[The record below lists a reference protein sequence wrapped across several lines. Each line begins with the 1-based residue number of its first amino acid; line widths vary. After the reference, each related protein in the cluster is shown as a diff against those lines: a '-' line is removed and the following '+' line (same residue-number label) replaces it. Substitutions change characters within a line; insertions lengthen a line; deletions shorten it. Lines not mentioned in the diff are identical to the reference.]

1 MSEYDYDLF
10 VIGGGSGGVRASR
23 FAAATGAR
31 VAIAEEYRMGGTCVI
46 RGCVPKKLLSYA
58 SHGFED
64 VELLEGYGFDARVSS
79 FDWATLI
86 ANKDKEIDRLERI
99 YDGLMSGAGVELYK
113 ARAVVVD
120 PHTVEVAGKRVT
132 AERIL
137 VAVGGRPTV
146 PPIPG
151 CEHTITSNEV
161 FHLAEQPKRVAVI
174 GGGYI
179 AVEFAGIFNGLGSE
193 THLVVRSEVLRGFDD
208 DIRHHLHGEMEK
220 KGINCHIGAVPA
232 GFVKNDDGSITV
244 QLSDGSAID
253 VDCVMMAAGR
263 RPNTDD
269 LGLKEVGVELNPAG
283 AVVVDAYSQTNIPS
297 IWAIGDVTDRMQ
309 LTPVALHEAMCF
321 VDTVY
326 RGTPRAMDYDNIAS
340 AVFSNPQIGTVGLT
354 EAQAREQ
361 FDQVEIYRSDF
372 RPMKYILPDAAER
385 CLMKLV
391 VDKASDRVVGLHV
404 CGLDAAEMTQGF
416 AVAMK
421 AGATKAMFDATVG
434 IHPTAAEELVTMR
447 EPVKS

>member
-1 MSEYDYDLF
+1 MNQFDYDLF
-10 VIGGGSGGVRASR
+10 VIGGGSGGVRAGR

-31 VAIAEEYRMGGTCVI
+31 VAMAEEYRMGGTCVI

-64 VELLEGYGFDARVSS
+64 VHLLAGYGFQTSEPT

-86 ANKDKEIDRLERI
+86 ANKDKEIDRLEAI
-99 YDGLMSGAGVELYK
+99 YGRLMGNAGVEIYPH
-113 ARAVVVD
+113 RATVTS
-120 PHTVEVAGKRVT
+120 PHTVLVDGREIS

-137 VAVGGRPTV
+137 IAVGGRPTV

-151 CEHTITSNEV
+151 AELCVTSNEI
-161 FHLAEQPKRVAVI
+161 FHLPKQPERVAVI

-179 AVEFAGIFNGLGSE
+179 AVEFAGIFAGLKSE
-193 THLVVRSEVLRGFDD
+193 THLIVRSEVLRGFDD
-208 DIRHHLHGEMEK
+208 DVRNHLHEEMEK
-220 KGINCHIGAVPA
+220 KGVHCHIGTVPEA
-232 GFVKNDDGSITV
+232 FTKNDDGSISV
-244 QLSDGSAID
+244 QLDNGQTID

-263 RPNTDD
+263 RPNTDG
-269 LGLKEVGVELNPAG
+269 LGLEAVGVELTSANAIK
-283 AVVVDAYSQTNIPS
+283 VDAFSQTSVPS

-326 RGTPRAMDYDNIAS
+326 RGQPRAMDYDLIPS
-340 AVFSNPQIGTVGLT
+340 AVFSNPQVGTVGLT
-354 EAQAREQ
+354 EAQARERY
-361 FDQVEIYRSDF
+361 DDVEIYRSTF
-372 RPMKYILPDAAER
+372 RPMKFILPDGDER
-385 CLMKLV
+385 CLMKLI

-421 AGATKAMFDATVG
+421 AGATKADFDATVG